1 MPTVTWARV
10 DPARRAAVVEAAEA
24 EFGAHGF
31 SRGSLNVIAKRAGV
45 AKGSLFQYFAD
56 KRDLY
61 AYIADVGGVPEP
73 SSWALMILG
82 FGAAGAILR
91 RRRSALA

>member
-31 SRGSLNVIAKRAGV
+31 SRGSLNVIARRAGV

-56 KRDLY
+56 
-61 AYIADVGGVPEP
+61 
-73 SSWALMILG
+73 
-82 FGAAGAILR
+82 
-91 RRRSALA
+91 SATSTRLLPTSPASESAPTWRT

>member
-31 SRGSLNVIAKRAGV
+31 SRGSLNVIARRAGV
-45 AKGSLFQYFAD
+45 AKGSLF
-56 KRDLY
+56 
-61 AYIADVGGVPEP
+61 
-73 SSWALMILG
+73 
-82 FGAAGAILR
+82 
-91 RRRSALA
+91 

>member
-31 SRGSLNVIAKRAGV
+31 SRGSLNVIARRAGV
-45 AKGSLFQYFAD
+45 AKGSLFQYS
-56 KRDLY
+56 RT
-61 AYIADVGGVPEP
+61 
-73 SSWALMILG
+73 
-82 FGAAGAILR
+82 
-91 RRRSALA
+91 SATSTRLLPTSPASESAPTWRT